1 MADYWRKILG
11 KLEKMLDSSDFRV
24 WIEPLTAEIAGHS
37 LVLSMPGASSYYLG
51 RLKKRFEPVIRTA
64 AAEAFSCS
72 RDDVELTFKS
82 VAASRDSVSV
92 KKISVAVRKSEKAS
106 SPAEDP
112 VRPRIVAPGL
122 LPQAPLNRPVTGSG
136 QALAQKISRFS
147 FENFVVGPTNKM
159 AFAAAED
166 VCRAGGCVDTLFLS
180 SGSGLGKTHIAQS
193 VAQRLLRERGD
204 QARVAYLTAE
214 DFYSRF
220 RSGIRSNTLDVFTD
234 QIRGLDFLLL
244 DDVQFLHNKIKTQ
257 EHLESLVKY
266 LQNRGSKVVFTS
278 QFQPRE
284 LKAVDPQLISLICSG
299 IRADMGLPTFEMRR
313 EILQRKASVHQVV
326 LPDEVTNLI
335 ASNITGD
342 IRELES
348 CLQTLLLKMRV
359 FKTPLTPEMALEV
372 LAQFGPQAS
381 AGVEPSFEDIMHY
394 VSEGFGLTEEQI
406 CSRLRRREIVV
417 ARNTLFYLVRKHTHL
432 TLQEIGSRV
441 NKRHS
446 TVIKGISAVEHEISS
461 ASPSGRQISRVISLI
476 ERNTGIAASAL

>member
-1 MADYWRKILG
+1 
-11 KLEKMLDSSDFRV
+11 MLDSSDFRV

-220 RSGIRSNTLDVFTD
+220 RSGIRSNTLDV
-234 QIRGLDFLLL
+234 
-244 DDVQFLHNKIKTQ
+244 QFLHNKIKTQ
-257 EHLESLVKY
+257 EYLESLVKY

-359 FKTPLTPEMALEV
+359 FKSPLTPEMALEV